1 MSLRM
6 DSYGLRY
13 DRTLVQVSYV
23 EGKFLKH
30 FSYHLLVYWSPASRP
45 AFLSYRKLRFYTIK
59 IAPRGSHFGGVELCR
74 LRDPPQA
81 ENPAKQDSIFTAFHK
96 MQHTSS
102 PILPYPKRK
111 RMRMP

>member
-1 MSLRM
+1 M

-59 IAPRGSHFGGVELCR
+59 TLREDAHFGGVELCR

-102 PILPYPKRK
+102 PADPPYPKRK

>member
-1 MSLRM
+1 M

-23 EGKFLKH
+23 EEKFLKH
-30 FSYHLLVYWSPASRP
+30 FSYHLLVHWSPASRP

-59 IAPRGSHFGGVELCR
+59 NAPR
-74 LRDPPQA
+74 QA